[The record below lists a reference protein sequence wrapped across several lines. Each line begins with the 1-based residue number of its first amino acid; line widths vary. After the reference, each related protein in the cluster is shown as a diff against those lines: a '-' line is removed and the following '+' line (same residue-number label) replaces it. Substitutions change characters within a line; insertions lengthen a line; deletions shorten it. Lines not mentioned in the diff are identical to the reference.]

1 MASNARR
8 PILIAILAILEFIA
22 GLVLVLGG
30 ALLLTGVLSVS
41 ELEPELQN
49 LGSAGGVALIVIGI
63 IYLIVAGGF
72 WNGWKIMWYIGLIV
86 TVISIILEIAGLIM
100 GGFSGITI
108 GVIVPLIIDLLILFY
123 LSRPGVREF
132 FGV

>member
-1 MASNARR
+1 
-8 PILIAILAILEFIA
+8 LIAILAILEFIV

-49 LGSAGGVALIVIGI
+49 LGSAGGVALIVVGI
-63 IYLIVAGGF
+63 IYLIIAGGF

-86 TVISIILEIAGLIM
+86 TVISIILEIAGLIT